1 MPPELPEAEA
11 AVLAGVGFEPTGVD
25 AVAGRCGV
33 EMRVLLAALALLEL
47 KGYVTRNPGG
57 AYVRKAVL

>member
-1 MPPELPEAEA
+1 M
-11 AVLAGVGFEPTGVD
+11 LAGVGFEPTGVD

-57 AYVRKAVL
+57 AYVRKAAP